1 MSATPISGYD
11 GSQVSSVQIRMTSD
25 RVRRW
30 EFDAASFTRRG
41 YDPTDV
47 DRFRMQVADE
57 LDVLATQVANLR
69 AENERLNDHLELH
82 RHGVLPS
89 AGAAKLPAAKE
100 VNLLSAAQREA
111 EQIIAQAHDYA
122 QRVAEYAR
130 MQYESYMRAAAEEAK
145 QEAERA
151 VAEYRSNSG
160 ANFDDSVAARE
171 VLRIFGEMMISH
183 MQAAARHLDDGS
195 EQLAR
200 TMERIAAEVTAGGA
214 VGASGAAGN
223 GGGAAVGAGGAAAVG
238 GGRVRVALAPRHQ
251 R

>member
-1 MSATPISGYD
+1 MSASPISSYD
-11 GSQVSSVQIRMTSD
+11 SQHVSGPVQVRLTAD

-30 EFDAASFTRRG
+30 EFGSAAFTRRG

-47 DRFRMQVADE
+47 DRFRLQVADE
-57 LDVLATQVANLR
+57 LDLLAAQVGDLR

-82 RHGVLPS
+82 RHGVIPS
-89 AGAAKLPAAKE
+89 AEKAPAAPAAKE

-122 QRVAEYAR
+122 RRVAEYAR
-130 MQYESYMRAAAEEAK
+130 TQYESYMRAAAEEAK

-151 VAEYRSNSG
+151 VAEYRSAAGGS
-160 ANFDDSVAARE
+160 FDDSVATRE
-171 VLRIFGEMMISH
+171 ALRIFGEMMISH

-200 TMERIAAEVTAGGA
+200 TMERISRELPAA
-214 VGASGAAGN
+214 
-223 GGGAAVGAGGAAAVG
+223 GGGAPQP
-238 GGRVRVALAPRHQ
+238 ALPRHQ